1 MSLSLTITLI
11 IVSIFLIFLT
21 TYFLKKGR
29 IPEKYSLLWY
39 AFSLMIF
46 LVGIFPN
53 IFSFISDKLGFQ
65 VMSNL
70 IIAVIL
76 GLLVLLSMAL
86 TIMIAGQKKKTTL
99 LIQEISI
106 LKKEV
111 KLLESNKKGKNHE
124 G

>member
-1 MSLSLTITLI
+1 MSLKLSITLI
-11 IVSIFLIFLT
+11 VFSIFLLLLT
-21 TYFLKKGR
+21 TYFLRKGN

-39 AFSLMIF
+39 AFSLMIM

-53 IFSFISDKLGFQ
+53 VFISVSRKLGFE

-70 IIAVIL
+70 IIGIII
-76 GLLVLLSMAL
+76 GLLILLTMAL

-106 LKKEV
+106 LKKE
-111 KLLESNKKGKNHE
+111 LEELKRK
-124 G
+124 